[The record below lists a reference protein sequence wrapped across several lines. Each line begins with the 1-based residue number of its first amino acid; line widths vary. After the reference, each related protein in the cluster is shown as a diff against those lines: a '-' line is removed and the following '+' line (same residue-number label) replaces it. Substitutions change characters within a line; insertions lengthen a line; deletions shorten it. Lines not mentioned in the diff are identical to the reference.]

1 MSADDAETYGKHSR
15 AHAHGLGVAELLR
28 RVIARGEA
36 IRLAWHSDET
46 TRVADDSQ
54 DFPTAVLPVIRD
66 EYPGDDEDT
75 DPSTGVREARKWF
88 NPELSLWWRNSLVG

>member
-1 MSADDAETYGKHSR
+1 MSTDDAEMYGKHSR

-28 RVIARGEA
+28 RVIARGDA
-36 IRLAWHSDET
+36 IRLAWRGTDGSTAGRSD
-46 TRVADDSQ
+46 

-75 DPSTGVREARKWF
+75 EPSAGVREARKWF
-88 NPELSLWWRNSLVG
+88 GPEKSLWWRSSLVG